1 MYVQRYRKDVC
12 VRDHLLFTKQ
22 AVWVLKSKI
31 FGQQSTYSKKTSLHS
46 ESFWFLFSINKNNI
60 LWAHILL
67 KLFFDN
73 FNFWTALF
81 SKIMPNFWQTVSGWI
96 QKVQWFPLSTLIFV
110 QRSCFL
116 GPRHLVLWKVNN
128 LQLIHKYDAVM

>member
-116 GPRHLVLWKVNN
+116 GPRHLVLWKVND
-128 LQLIHKYDAVM
+128 L